1 MTFSATISS
10 EAACMPWGK
19 LAVALA
25 ACRCY
30 RFSQTALC
38 APKHAL
44 STTATVLQYR
54 SGDMPSLGSPY
65 FNKYR
70 KSVDTVTYNLA
81 NALYG
86 LFGSS
91 LLFFILV
98 GLVIFLFIWDFSKH
112 FMIEILAWGLGLVIT
127 ISIKMILTTT
137 CRTQFYGA
145 FYRKHPRYANI
156 SSLALETWQIG
167 LGGSV
172 LIGRITQFLAA
183 ALFWIGRIDVPFLA
197 PDVNMLGYR
206 FDVVP
211 DNFIKDIFIHEAHR
225 HPYIERM
232 SQMYLIKLK
241 RGNTFVT
248 RAGAA
253 WRQVFVLVLMP
264 WMSKHRVF
272 YQERTIQA
280 QAAFSRRKVELKE
293 ESKGVVDH
301 FADDMVNLTRNIAE
315 VPSTLIYI

>member
-1 MTFSATISS
+1 
-10 EAACMPWGK
+10 MPY
-19 LAVALA
+19 ALSRVSH
-25 ACRCY
+25 CLLP
-30 RFSQTALC
+30 FTLTSN
-38 APKHAL
+38 H

-54 SGDMPSLGSPY
+54 NGDIPSLGSPY
-65 FNKYR
+65 LNKYR
-70 KSVDTVTYNLA
+70 KGVDTVTMNLG

-86 LFGSS
+86 MFGSS

-98 GLVIFLFIWDFSKH
+98 GLVIFLFIWDFSKN
-112 FMIEILAWGLGLVIT
+112 FMIELLAWGLGLVIT
-127 ISIKMILTTT
+127 MAIKMILTTT
-137 CRTQFYGA
+137 CRKQFYQA

-156 SSLALETWQIG
+156 SSLALETWNIG

-172 LIGRITQFLAA
+172 LIGRVTQFLAA
-183 ALFWIGRIDVPFLA
+183 AVFWVGRIDVPFLA

-211 DNFIKDIFIHEAHR
+211 DHFVKDIFVHEAHR
-225 HPYIERM
+225 HPYIERLA
-232 SQMYLIKLK
+232 QMYLIKLK
-241 RGNTFVT
+241 RGNKFVT

-280 QAAFSRRKVELKE
+280 QAAFSRRKVELQE

-301 FADDMVNLTRNIAE
+301 FADDMANLKRNIVE
-315 VPSTLIYI
+315 SPTTLMSI